1 MNQSSLTA
9 RTSRKEMD
17 ESPAFY
23 VSREIGRHIE
33 LAAEGRPSIP
43 DLHSPRS
50 NESELGSEVGRMRLA
65 LAQMLAHETGQNIQV
80 FRSPAV
86 DNARLC
92 AIADNIWNLRRWS
105 D

>member
-9 RTSRKEMD
+9 RTSRTHTD
-17 ESPAFY
+17 ENNPFY
-23 VSREIGRHIE
+23 VAREIGRR
-33 LAAEGRPSIP
+33 LATAASDPPSIP
-43 DLHSPRS
+43 DLAPAPDSPP
-50 NESELGSEVGRMRLA
+50 LGEEVLRLRQA

-92 AIADNIWNLRRWS
+92 AIADNIWNLRHWS